1 MQIVVHSRPI
11 FTKNLY
17 LCVINMHIMVTID
30 SIRKPISQ
38 DMECFDT
45 FVGENISAEGDLMHE
60 MLTYALTSRGKG
72 VRPMLTL
79 LVASMMSGGEEPISV
94 EKAAAERHC
103 SKRTYLA
110 AMLVEMIHT
119 ASLIHDDVLDSADER
134 RGRPSVNAKWQSDMA
149 IILGDYIL
157 ARTMSI
163 GMSSAQYD
171 LVSYVGLA
179 MATLCE
185 GEVLQSQHARNF
197 DTTREDYYHI
207 INQKTASL
215 LGVSAAV
222 GALSVGA
229 SREDV
234 DRMRKF
240 GEAIGMAFQIQDD
253 ILDYNRQN
261 NTGKPANNDLRE
273 HKITLPLIEVMERKS
288 EEERA
293 EIIEL
298 LKRCN
303 SDESAVDKLQ
313 SIVDENGGRELAAQT
328 MQAYLARAMHLLAK
342 YPDSPYRISLMNL
355 CTYIAERDK

>member
-1 MQIVVHSRPI
+1 I
-11 FTKNLY
+11 
-17 LCVINMHIMVTID
+17 
-30 SIRKPISQ
+30 
-38 DMECFDT
+38 
-45 FVGENISAEGDLMHE
+45 
-60 MLTYALTSRGKG
+60 
-72 VRPMLTL
+72 
-79 LVASMMSGGEEPISV
+79 
-94 EKAAAERHC
+94 
-103 SKRTYLA
+103 
-110 AMLVEMIHT
+110 EMIHT

-163 GMSSAQYD
+163 GMASAQYD
-171 LVSYVGLA
+171 LVTYVGSA

-185 GEVLQSQHARNF
+185 GEVLQSQHAKSF

-207 INQKTASL
+207 IQQKTASL
-215 LGVSAAV
+215 LGVSSAL

-253 ILDYNRQN
+253 ILDYNREN

-273 HKITLPLIEVMERKS
+273 HKITLPLIEVMERKN
-288 EEERA
+288 EEERG
-293 EIIEL
+293 EIINL

-303 SDESAVDKLQ
+303 EDESAVDALQ
-313 SIVDENGGRELAAQT
+313 KIVDENQGAELAAKT

-342 YPDSPYRISLMNL
+342 YPDSPYRTALMDL
-355 CTYIAERDK
+355 CTYIAERDR

>member
-1 MQIVVHSRPI
+1 
-11 FTKNLY
+11 
-17 LCVINMHIMVTID
+17 MVSIEQ
-30 SIRKPISQ
+30 IRKPIAS
-38 DMECFDT
+38 DLEAFDK
-45 FVGENISAEGDLMHE
+45 FVADNFSAEGELLSE
-60 MLTYALTSRGKG
+60 MLAYALSSRGKG
-72 VRPMLTL
+72 VRPILTL
-79 LVASMMSGGEEPISV
+79 LTASMHSPAAEEASDKCGE
-94 EKAAAERHC
+94 ERHC
-103 SKRTYLA
+103 TKRTYLA

-119 ASLIHDDVLDSADER
+119 ASLIHDDVLDEADER
-134 RGRPSVNAKWQSDMA
+134 RGRPSVNAKWQSDTA

-163 GMSSAQYD
+163 GMASAQYD
-171 LVSYVGLA
+171 LLSYVGSS

-185 GEVLQSQHARNF
+185 GEVLQSQHARSF

-207 INQKTASL
+207 IDQKTASL
-215 LGVSAAV
+215 LGVSAAM

-273 HKITLPLIEVMERKS
+273 HKMTLPLIEVMERKS
-288 EEERA
+288 EQERRQ
-293 EIIEL
+293 IVDL
-298 LKRCN
+298 LKACDK
-303 SDESAVDKLQ
+303 DETAVDKLQ
-313 SIVDENGGRELAAQT
+313 AIVDENGGCELAAKT

-342 YPDSPYRISLMNL
+342 YPDTPYRMSLMNL
-355 CTYIAERDK
+355 CTYIAERDR

>member
-1 MQIVVHSRPI
+1 MI
-11 FTKNLY
+11 K
-17 LCVINMHIMVTID
+17 ID
-30 SIRKPISQ
+30 DIRKPILA
-38 DMECFDT
+38 DLDAFED
-45 FVGENISAEGDLMHE
+45 FVKENITAEGDLMRE
-60 MLTYALTSRGKG
+60 MLSYALTSRGKG
-72 VRPMLTL
+72 IRPMLTML
-79 LVASMMSGGEEPISV
+79 CASLMSSSQEPNREDV
-94 EKAAAERHC
+94 GKERHC

-149 IILGDYIL
+149 IILGDFIL
-157 ARTMSI
+157 ARTMSL
-163 GMSSAQYD
+163 GMASAQYD
-171 LVSYVGLA
+171 ILSYIGSA

-185 GEVLQSQHARNF
+185 GEVLQSQHAKSL
-197 DTTREDYYHI
+197 DTTRDDYFSI
-207 INQKTASL
+207 IHQKTASL
-215 LGVSAAV
+215 LGVSAAL

-240 GEAIGMAFQIQDD
+240 GEAIGIAFQIQDD

-288 EEERA
+288 EQERC

-298 LKRCN
+298 LKRCDK
-303 SDESAVDKLQ
+303 DEN
-313 SIVDENGGRELAAQT
+313 IVDELQAIVDEGEGAKLAAET
-328 MQAYLARAMHLLAK
+328 MQAYIQRALHLLSK
-342 YPDSPYRISLMNL
+342 YADTPYRTSLMKL
-355 CTYIAERDK
+355 CAYIAERDR